1 MLVLPQIPQDPSNDL
16 MEWFEDSQS
25 VFNSLRDIM
34 HSTYAE
40 KMQKLLHMQKK
51 AKDKFWWPFTQHG
64 LVPEEGVTVIDS
76 RCGESFT
83 VFKVCILH
91 SNSWLFISCFS
102 YCFLIRLCYY

>member
-1 MLVLPQIPQDPSNDL
+1 MLVLPPIPQDPSDDL
-16 MEWFEDSQS
+16 MQWFEDSRS

-64 LVPEEGVTVIDS
+64 LVPEEAVTVIDS
-76 RCGESFT
+76 RCGESFA
-83 VFKVCILH
+83 VFKVWVLP
-91 SNSWLFISCFS
+91 STSYLFANCFS
-102 YCFLIRLCYY
+102 YIWFEC